1 MRTSPAIAADD
12 WIGQGIAESLT
23 ADLTQIKSIAVVP
36 REQIFELQRSLSEL
50 GRRIDDR
57 QAMELGRRL
66 GADRRRQRRL
76 PAARRPRIRITAQV
90 VEVERRPEVA
100 TVKIDGSVDELFELR
115 IGW

>member
-1 MRTSPAIAADD
+1 MLQPAGSSSRDVTVAVLNFANITGNAADD

-23 ADLTQIKSIAVVP
+23 AYLTRITTIAVVA

-66 GADRRRQRRL
+66 GASVAVSGAYQRLGDIPRADESL
-76 PAARRPRIRITAQV
+76 PTGACLSH
-90 VEVERRPEVA
+90 VA
-100 TVKIDGSVDELFELR
+100 
-115 IGW
+115 